1 MSWKNKINSLKKTIY
16 LNVRTESVLFHKALF
31 LLRDAAKYI
40 YIIYIHIRRSSGSFD
55 AIFIEQR
62 MNRF

>member
-1 MSWKNKINSLKKTIY
+1 MSWKNKINSLKKMIY
-16 LNVRTESVLFHKALF
+16 SKSVLFHKALF

-55 AIFIEQR
+55 AIFID
-62 MNRF
+62 